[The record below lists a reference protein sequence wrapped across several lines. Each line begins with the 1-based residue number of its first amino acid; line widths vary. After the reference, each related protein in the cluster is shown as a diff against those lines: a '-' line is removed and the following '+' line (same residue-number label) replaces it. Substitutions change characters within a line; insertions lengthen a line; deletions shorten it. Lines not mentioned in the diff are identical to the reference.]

1 MSEHLLEHAVSFEN
15 AYLAA
20 RIELGLPPHPKVMRS
35 LDELV
40 SRWVGFV
47 AECEKSYQGDLD
59 EYYNFIGLR
68 SVLSGLFSNERMIA
82 YTDVV
87 DRTFRVVQADRRLVA
102 LLDHEQPID
111 IARNIIDGGAA
122 WYWHFFPRYC
132 GPALAGEVHVN
143 YQITLEVRGG

>member
-1 MSEHLLEHAVSFEN
+1 M
-15 AYLAA
+15 
-20 RIELGLPPHPKVMRS
+20 MRS

-40 SRWVGFV
+40 SRWVEFV
-47 AECEKSYQGDLD
+47 AECETSYQGDLD

-68 SVLSGLFSNERMIA
+68 SMLSDFFANKRIIA
-82 YTDVV
+82 YPDVV
-87 DRTFRVVQADRRLVA
+87 DCIFNVVQADRRLVA

-111 IARNIIDGGAA
+111 VARDMIDDGTA

-132 GPALAGEVHVN
+132 GPALAQEIHAN